1 MSGTFPASHQPVG
14 RPASALTF
22 LPSLPAHVGVLVH
35 RHAHVVAR
43 LVLDEVGRALQSLA
57 EGDGVLPGADAAVQV
72 LEGTLV
78 LLDDRVDLDLLL
90 HLDLRHCVGP
100 AGERHGQLPL
110 EFEVEVGLQLL
121 LPRRDPL
128 VDEALSLLVVKLLDL
143 LADLGHVDL
152 LLSYALGL

>member
-1 MSGTFPASHQPVG
+1 LP
-14 RPASALTF
+14 F
-22 LPSLPAHVGVLVH
+22 LPSLPAHVRVLVH

-57 EGDGVLPGADAAVQV
+57 ESNGVLSGADAAVQV
-72 LEGTLV
+72 LESTLV
-78 LLDDRVDLDLLL
+78 LLDNSVNLDLLGLLL
-90 HLDLRHCVGP
+90 HLNLWHCVGP
-100 AGERHGQLPL
+100 ASKRYGQLPL

-128 VDEALSLLVVKLLDL
+128 VDEALSLLVVELLNL